1 MTPPLAGTTWM
12 HVPRDARRT
21 PIPRLAAPGAREARS
36 AIKKSASSA
45 LGGRSLPACNVQRHR
60 RADERLQGRRVD
72 LLALVDVD
80 GSSRVPI
87 EAGVEE
93 AGGVLQG
100 GALGERHLHDVLVCL
115 AGADDPVVRPDRG
128 PHPLPLLEDVGVCL
142 LDQSA
147 DPAERLAAP
156 VAELGDSLADQ
167 LRRRLAFL
175 PGPGAFHRRLV
186 GMIRIYH
193 YRHQRKLGVPL
204 SAYPTALLR
213 VVLSCWEAV
222 AETALLPRSFQMVA
236 EGGSSEAVD
245 RHRMAVP
252 DDAVA
257 DLLPDSGRDASAS
270 LRLRRAWR
278 DRRAWGE
285 GEPEQRRPPQGR
297 DSGSLTAIAVG
308 GVSSTVAR
316 TRRCRASTARRRPS
330 SPLVVSLTIRPSET
344 KAGRQQLR

>member
-21 PIPRLAAPGAREARS
+21 PIPRLAAPGAREGSS

-45 LGGRSLPACNVQRHR
+45 LGGRSLPACSVQRHG

-115 AGADDPVVRPDRG
+115 AGADDPVVRPDRS
-128 PHPLPLLEDVGVCL
+128 PHPLPLLEDIGVCL

-175 PGPGAFHRRLV
+175 PAPGAFHRRLV
-186 GMIRIYH
+186 GMFRIYPIG
-193 YRHQRKLGVPL
+193 RLEGNSPFPFSRFP
-204 SAYPTALLR
+204 PP
-213 VVLSCWEAV
+213 
-222 AETALLPRSFQMVA
+222 LLPRARHYSV
-236 EGGSSEAVD
+236 SEMTV
-245 RHRMAVP
+245 
-252 DDAVA
+252 
-257 DLLPDSGRDASAS
+257 
-270 LRLRRAWR
+270 RL
-278 DRRAWGE
+278 
-285 GEPEQRRPPQGR
+285 
-297 DSGSLTAIAVG
+297 I
-308 GVSSTVAR
+308 AR
-316 TRRCRASTARRRPS
+316 TRTLPGTTR
-330 SPLVVSLTIRPSET
+330 
-344 KAGRQQLR
+344 

>member
-21 PIPRLAAPGAREARS
+21 PIPRLAAPGAREGRS
-36 AIKKSASSA
+36 AIKTSASAA
-45 LGGRSLPACNVQRHR
+45 LGGRSLPACNVQRHG

-128 PHPLPLLEDVGVCL
+128 PHPLPLLEAIGLCL

-156 VAELGDSLADQ
+156 VLEPGDSIADQ

-175 PGPGAFHRRLV
+175 PGPGAFHRPLV
-186 GMIRIYH
+186 GMIRIYPIWRLEGH
-193 YRHQRKLGVPL
+193 SPFPFSRC
-204 SAYPTALLR
+204 SATPN
-213 VVLSCWEAV
+213 
-222 AETALLPRSFQMVA
+222 PRSFLT
-236 EGGSSEAVD
+236 SS
-245 RHRMAVP
+245 
-252 DDAVA
+252 
-257 DLLPDSGRDASAS
+257 
-270 LRLRRAWR
+270 
-278 DRRAWGE
+278 
-285 GEPEQRRPPQGR
+285 
-297 DSGSLTAIAVG
+297 VG
-308 GVSSTVAR
+308 GW
-316 TRRCRASTARRRPS
+316 AS
-330 SPLVVSLTIRPSET
+330 I
-344 KAGRQQLR
+344 

>member
-222 AETALLPRSFQMVA
+222 AETALLPKSFQMVF
-236 EGGSSEAVD
+236 EGPGPDVSPAWPVMSSQELIEAILL
-245 RHRMAVP
+245 
-252 DDAVA
+252 DAVRA
-257 DLLPDSGRDASAS
+257 TGLVDVRFATEATKNGSCRAECCCVVTPLTSSRRPAASA
-270 LRLRRAWR
+270 
-278 DRRAWGE
+278 
-285 GEPEQRRPPQGR
+285 
-297 DSGSLTAIAVG
+297 
-308 GVSSTVAR
+308 
-316 TRRCRASTARRRPS
+316 
-330 SPLVVSLTIRPSET
+330 
-344 KAGRQQLR
+344 